1 MSVKYLM
8 AFGTDDNPIN
18 FNDRFRSIFSVGIFS
33 GGGIVDATSGSTLQ
47 VGVLPFVATTCDG
60 GVVRDDFDTQVL
72 TVPANKPDGVYICLL
87 AKYRNFD
94 LPQLEWKVVEPSCL
108 TTCADADCYIVFGL
122 VKTGAST
129 ITDIIKYGPHRL
141 DKCNKHSL
149 HVFDTVANLPVISDG
164 LVRGELAF
172 VIETRQFYWWDDT
185 LWRPLASGGGLR
197 IIVVV
202 NQNASTGTV
211 DIDAS
216 LGDIFRI
223 VINYSGPITFNAPTN
238 PVDGKFIEIQ
248 FATPSAYEIFW
259 NFDFYGTTVPLPGYS
274 SGMAFRRDRII
285 FECYQTTWSC
295 TFVDTRTIKMGD
307 SAVVQNADAAI
318 AIGIG
323 TIVGNFA
330 NNAVAIGY
338 GATASAPNAVSIGG
352 YDGSSSASITE
363 LSNNSVAL
371 GAGSII
377 NAAPDSVSILGNIG
391 IFAANSIAIRG
402 TIGEVANSSIAIGN
416 AQVDNSAYSS
426 LVLGC
431 GTGTSEAAEHDNILI
446 GSGVS
451 TGIGSTYAIAIGFG
465 VYTTNGSVGSIIIG
479 GTSIGG
485 TFPSFIDNGSLDS
498 IVVGNSCGID
508 NGSYNSIALGT
519 NSVVVNGSNQ
529 SIAIGYG
536 VQAGTPGVSGGS
548 FNSILI
554 GTGVKIDNGASRS
567 AVIGSYV
574 IGMSIVYSRID
585 NGSEDAAIVG
595 NSSLVDHGSDG
606 SRIFGNSS
614 TIDASTNSLAL
625 GNSISI
631 SSSANTIAIGYNFD
645 ISAALGTIAM
655 GSGAKVESA
664 NCIFIG
670 ANSTGSAY
678 VKTGSA
684 NSILIG
690 ADIKLEANSNHTI
703 LIGDKAHIYN
713 ECAAGVAPY
722 GIGIGADVSL
732 GYGVGMIAIG
742 KGAYAN
748 GDNSI
753 AIGRGA
759 DSENGGLVVGAKA
772 RGGSDPDLGSV
783 LTNVIIHTADTSGD
797 PQPQSVIA
805 FKVFMGRDNQTYGGH
820 DDAIIEGS
828 DASKTSILIN
838 SNINTDEDPR
848 RVMSYPVNDITGLLA
863 HYPGARLLFIDNVR
877 P

>member
-8 AFGTDDNPIN
+8 AFGTDDNPVN

-33 GGGIVDATSGSTLQ
+33 GGSIVDATSGSTLQ

-202 NQNASTGTV
+202 NQNASTGVV

-248 FATPSAYEIFW
+248 FATPTAYEIFW
-259 NFDFYGTTVPLPGYS
+259 NFDFYGTTVPLPSYS
-274 SGMAFRRDRII
+274 SGAFFRRDRVI

-323 TIVGNFA
+323 TIIGNFA

-377 NAAPDSVSILGNIG
+377 NAASDSVSILGNIG

-431 GTGTSEAAEHDNILI
+431 GTSISEAAEHDNILI

-465 VYTTNGSVGSIIIG
+465 VYTTSGSVGSIIIG

-485 TFPSFIDNGSLDS
+485 TLPSFIDNGSLDS
-498 IVVGNSCGID
+498 IVIGNSCGID

-536 VQAGTPGVSGGS
+536 VQAGTPGISGGS
-548 FNSILI
+548 SNSILI

-585 NGSEDAAIVG
+585 NGSEDAAIIG
-595 NSSLVDHGSDG
+595 NSSLIDHGSDG

-614 TIDASTNSLAL
+614 TIDTSANSLAI

-631 SSSANTIAIGYNFD
+631 STSANTIAIGSSVS
-645 ISAALGTIAM
+645 IGSASCIAI
-655 GSGAKVESA
+655 A
-664 NCIFIG
+664 
-670 ANSTGSAY
+670 TGSAP
-678 VKTGSA
+678 GSSYILSGA
-684 NSILIG
+684 TNSIIIG
-690 ADIKLEANSNHTI
+690 VDTKLEVDCDHTI
-703 LIGDKAHIYN
+703 LIGDAAHIYSG
-713 ECAAGVAPY
+713 CTPGVAKY
-722 GIGIGADVSL
+722 SIGIGPNSSL
-732 GYGVGMIAIG
+732 GYGIGMIALG
-742 KGAYAN
+742 ATAYASGN
-748 GDNSI
+748 NSI
-753 AIGRGA
+753 SIGVNSNS
-759 DSENGGLVVGAKA
+759 DNGGCVIGARTQGVPA
-772 RGGSDPDLGSV
+772 NLGSV
-783 LTNVIIHTADTSGD
+783 LRDFTVNTVKTAMEPGD
-797 PQPQSVIA
+797 QPSFISLRA
-805 FKVFMGRDNQTYGGH
+805 YNLP
-820 DDAIIEGS
+820 
-828 DASKTSILIN
+828 DASSGGMSDTDVNGTSASRTSILVH
-838 SNINTDEDPR
+838 SNLDADENPR
-848 RVMSYPVNDITGLLA
+848 RICSYPASSLANLITEF
-863 HYPGARLLFIDNVR
+863 PGARILFIDN
-877 P
+877 PT